1 MTIFNAYYKIISTK
15 RIGETKRA
23 DIEKNLPEEEEF
35 DEVPVFTL
43 TDEETGEEKDF
54 ELLAR
59 AELDDKLYFALVP
72 ANEESE
78 EYVILRVEED
88 GDDLILETIDSDE
101 EFEKVEDYFNDLF
114 FNEIDYDQN

>member
-1 MTIFNAYYKIISTK
+1 M
-15 RIGETKRA
+15 A
-23 DIEKNLPEEEEF
+23 DIEKNLPAEENEL

-59 AELDDKLYFALVP
+59 AELDGKLYFALVP

-78 EYVILRVEED
+78 EYVILSVEED
-88 GDDLILETIDSDE
+88 GDDLILETIESDE

-114 FNEIDYDQN
+114 FNEIDYDEN

>member
-1 MTIFNAYYKIISTK
+1 M
-15 RIGETKRA
+15 A

-78 EYVILRVEED
+78 EYVILKVEED

>member
-1 MTIFNAYYKIISTK
+1 M
-15 RIGETKRA
+15 A
-23 DIEKNLPEEEEF
+23 DIEKNLSEEEEF

>member
-1 MTIFNAYYKIISTK
+1 M
-15 RIGETKRA
+15 A
-23 DIEKNLPEEEEF
+23 DIEKNLPEENEEL

-59 AELDDKLYFALVP
+59 AELDGKLYFALVP
-72 ANEESE
+72 ADEESE
-78 EYVILRVEED
+78 EYVILSVEED
-88 GDDLILETIDSDE
+88 GDDLILETIESDE

-114 FNEIDYDQN
+114 FNEIDYDQE

>member
-1 MTIFNAYYKIISTK
+1 M
-15 RIGETKRA
+15 A
-23 DIEKNLPEEEEF
+23 DIEKNLPEEEF

-59 AELDDKLYFALVP
+59 AELDGKLYFALVP
-72 ANEESE
+72 ANEESD
-78 EYVILRVEED
+78 EYVILSVEED
-88 GDDLILETIDSDE
+88 GDDLILETIESDE

>member
-1 MTIFNAYYKIISTK
+1 M
-15 RIGETKRA
+15 A
-23 DIEKNLPEEEEF
+23 DNKNNLPEEEL

-59 AELDDKLYFALVP
+59 AELDGKLYFALVP
-72 ANEESE
+72 ADEESE
-78 EYVILRVEED
+78 EYVILSVEED
-88 GDDLILETIDSDE
+88 GDDLVLETIESDE

-114 FNEIDYDQN
+114 FNEIDYDEN

>member
-1 MTIFNAYYKIISTK
+1 M
-15 RIGETKRA
+15 A

-59 AELDDKLYFALVP
+59 AELDEKLYFALVP